1 MTAPT
6 LGDVK
11 HLITAFWVV
20 VAAVSGAAVIY
31 LTVSDTGTGH
41 APMAASTL
49 ATSSGPEAPEVPSP
63 DDSDYFDVAMATA
76 ILTEPDAGPRGRTT
90 RWDRPV
96 ITFSVQVP
104 DDYPAE
110 MVAAIYDAIAW
121 ASDATGVV
129 VQEVGSFGDMTIT
142 GHMRSGGHAEAT
154 ALSDGQIVS
163 ARVEVGCCRP
173 RVAYEEVGQAMG
185 AFGDRGDER
194 SIFSQSRHDNVASDF
209 DTWVLDALYAVPTGS
224 LPEAVAAALETLV
237 P

>member
-1 MTAPT
+1 MVAPPAGTAQ
-6 LGDVK
+6 
-11 HLITAFWVV
+11 
-20 VAAVSGAAVIY
+20 
-31 LTVSDTGTGH
+31 
-41 APMAASTL
+41 
-49 ATSSGPEAPEVPSP
+49 SS
-63 DDSDYFDVAMATA
+63 
-76 ILTEPDAGPRGRTT
+76 
-90 RWDRPV
+90 

-129 VQEVGSFGDMTIT
+129 VQEVGTLGDITTT
-142 GHMRSGGHAEAT
+142 GHMRSCVHPEAT
-154 ALSDGQIVS
+154 
-163 ARVEVGCCRP
+163 
-173 RVAYEEVGQAMG
+173 MG